1 MKNANAY
8 VEISGEFNTNC
19 IKRRSSRVALY
30 LYVKIVYFQSYLPI
44 RVPVVPYT
52 SEIPF

>member
-8 VEISGEFNTNC
+8 VEISGEINANC

-30 LYVKIVYFQSYLPI
+30 LYVKIVYLQNYLSYTCTRSTVYI
-44 RVPVVPYT
+44 RNT
-52 SEIPF
+52 F